1 MVDTDLLAVKKI
13 TLNLVT
19 YISEHCQHQV
29 NKWLLLNRLH
39 FIQPPMRRM
48 LVLAWM
54 MAETLWKD
62 VRRLVGMTVDTF
74 CTYTQYTYINIIFIV
89 ESDGSLR
96 HRYLVYSIILY
107 TYSTFRRKPSSV
119 WALTGRLTDRPTKW

>member
-29 NKWLLLNRLH
+29 IKNKWLLLNRLH

-54 MAETLWKD
+54 MAQTLWKD
-62 VRRLVGMTVDTF
+62 VRRLVEMTVDTSY
-74 CTYTQYTYINIIFIV
+74 TYMQYTYTCVYINT
-89 ESDGSLR
+89 
-96 HRYLVYSIILY
+96 YILLNQIRTIKITKG
-107 TYSTFRRKPSSV
+107 TYVRTYFR
-119 WALTGRLTDRPTKW
+119 